1 MLHVIKLLNYKNPSD
16 ESERAAT
23 AEPKHLL
30 THSSI
35 VFWLKNPGK
44 ITLHYLQYDFFLLSN
59 FAKKKLLM
67 IDENKTPINKKS
79 AVEFGGNLMN
89 EVFFSFFFC
98 IFSDLYQIQNASDC
112 WLC

>member
-1 MLHVIKLLNYKNPSD
+1 MFESCNSLWLLHVIKLLNYKNPSD

-44 ITLHYLQYDFFLLSN
+44 ITLP
-59 FAKKKLLM
+59 
-67 IDENKTPINKKS
+67 PIW
-79 AVEFGGNLMN
+79 F
-89 EVFFSFFFC
+89 FFFC
-98 IFSDLYQIQNASDC
+98 QTLQKKIADDRWEQNTHQ
-112 WLC
+112 